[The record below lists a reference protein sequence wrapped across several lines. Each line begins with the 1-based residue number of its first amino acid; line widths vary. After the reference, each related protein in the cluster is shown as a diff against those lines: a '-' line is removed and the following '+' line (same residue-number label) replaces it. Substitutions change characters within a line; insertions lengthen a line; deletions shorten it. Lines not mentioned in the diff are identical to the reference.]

1 MSSFL
6 FVGLGGAVGSMLRYG
21 VSRIPFRGS
30 FPVATLL
37 VNLLGAV
44 LIGYVTGMARS
55 RQAPENLVLFLK
67 TGVCGGFTTFST
79 FSLEAFTL
87 LQNGKY
93 LYAGLY
99 LLLSVWPDAWE
110 ASGWECGWPGKGGNP
125 MAKENWYRFLGVIG
139 FLLLVGFAVQTWA
152 DLIQYSQGNMD
163 PTLMMTTMF
172 IRAAEFILPAI
183 ALFIAALLLKRK
195 FRE

>member
-30 FPVATLL
+30 FPLATLL

-99 LLLSVWPDAWE
+99 LLLSVA
-110 ASGWECGWPGKGGNP
+110 GCLGGI
-125 MAKENWYRFLGVIG
+125 WLGMR
-139 FLLLVGFAVQTWA
+139 LA
-152 DLIQYSQGNMD
+152 
-163 PTLMMTTMF
+163 
-172 IRAAEFILPAI
+172 R
-183 ALFIAALLLKRK
+183 
-195 FRE
+195 

>member
-67 TGVCGGFTTFST
+67 TAAVFKKRQVIKIQPGAILF
-79 FSLEAFTL
+79 LK
-87 LQNGKY
+87 LQ
-93 LYAGLY
+93 
-99 LLLSVWPDAWE
+99 P
-110 ASGWECGWPGKGGNP
+110 
-125 MAKENWYRFLGVIG
+125 
-139 FLLLVGFAVQTWA
+139 
-152 DLIQYSQGNMD
+152 
-163 PTLMMTTMF
+163 
-172 IRAAEFILPAI
+172 
-183 ALFIAALLLKRK
+183 
-195 FRE
+195 

>member
-79 FSLEAFTL
+79 FSLEAYGL
-87 LQNGKY
+87 LGKAEY
-93 LYAGLY
+93 AAAFLYMA
-99 LLLSVWPDAWE
+99 LSVVLCLA
-110 ASGWECGWPGKGGNP
+110 GV
-125 MAKENWYRFLGVIG
+125 MLG
-139 FLLLVGFAVQTWA
+139 
-152 DLIQYSQGNMD
+152 
-163 PTLMMTTMF
+163 MF
-172 IRAAEFILPAI
+172 AAENL
-183 ALFIAALLLKRK
+183 
-195 FRE
+195 